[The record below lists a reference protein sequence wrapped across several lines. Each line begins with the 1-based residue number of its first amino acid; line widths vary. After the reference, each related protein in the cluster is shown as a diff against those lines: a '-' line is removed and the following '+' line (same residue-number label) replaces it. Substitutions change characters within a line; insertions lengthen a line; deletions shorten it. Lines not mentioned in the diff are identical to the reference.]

1 MSLAARVE
9 QLEQE
14 VASLKAALAA
24 VPAPPRATPPKMHS
38 DAELRHQVAA
48 LIEDWKSYSEIAAAT
63 GRSRNMIRSLCH
75 GAGARPR
82 EEDQPRGGWPRP
94 HIGTLVDPR
103 APRASA
109 TVTCPG
115 CGISLHRSR
124 GAPLHV
130 QACPSSGELW
140 VELAIENGWNMQEI
154 ASICGRST
162 ERVQAIADGAPM
174 SARERKELL
183 ALATSLRGDVGGRKA
198 SE

>member
-1 MSLAARVE
+1 
-9 QLEQE
+9 
-14 VASLKAALAA
+14 
-24 VPAPPRATPPKMHS
+24 
-38 DAELRHQVAA
+38 
-48 LIEDWKSYSEIAAAT
+48 
-63 GRSRNMIRSLCH
+63 
-75 GAGARPR
+75 
-82 EEDQPRGGWPRP
+82 
-94 HIGTLVDPR
+94 
-103 APRASA
+103 
-109 TVTCPG
+109 
-115 CGISLHRSR
+115 
-124 GAPLHV
+124 V